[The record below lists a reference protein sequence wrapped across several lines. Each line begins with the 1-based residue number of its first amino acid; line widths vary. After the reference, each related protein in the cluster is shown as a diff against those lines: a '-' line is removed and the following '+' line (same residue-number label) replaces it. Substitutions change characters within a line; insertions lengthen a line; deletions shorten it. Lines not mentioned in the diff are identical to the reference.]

1 MRPLLILPHPG
12 MCMNL
17 NRIPSPCL
25 VQGCVFPHIHNYSHH
40 QILHYAETKTKLAQQ
55 ILSKFLK
62 FYFYLLD

>member
-55 ILSKFLK
+55 I
-62 FYFYLLD
+62 